1 MVYMKQEVGVPACTL
16 LGQLRV
22 QRGAEMVVEVTA
34 TESELEPLRAA
45 PAYCIATSAVPPRVG
60 VKKRA

>member
-1 MVYMKQEVGVPACTL
+1 MPACTL

-22 QRGAEMVVEVTA
+22 QQGAEMVVEVAA
-34 TESELEPLRAA
+34 TESGLEPHSAA

-60 VKKRA
+60 